1 MYTSSEMISWLEK
14 WDIQNLS
21 AKPHCLWQSSASL
34 VLFLLQ
40 SPYPPNI
47 NGQIRTYLISRLR
60 NFFLEFTL
68 LSENLMQISSK
79 DHITSYRLRF
89 ISFQKERIKKGYHF
103 STFLTT
109 FRGLGLQ
116 DAEELS
122 TSGSSPPT
130 AAPIS
135 SLITIFS

>member
-21 AKPHCLWQSSASL
+21 VKTHCLWQSSASL

-79 DHITSYRLRF
+79 DHIISYKLRF

-103 STFLTT
+103 STLTT